1 MTKEEL
7 EQIYHINNEIKMWQ
21 RELERLRCK
30 SIVGSPE
37 ITGMPRGGNISNPTE
52 ELVVS
57 ITECEKIIEGKLAEI
72 QLTRKKVIE
81 YINNINDS
89 YMRQVVF
96 YRNCS
101 LMSWKQVAREIGQGY
116 TPESVRQSYKR
127 YIEEN
132 VTHVTTQYM
141 YYSN

>member
-7 EQIYHINNEIKMWQ
+7 EQIYHLNNEIKMWQ

-37 ITGMPRGGNISNPTE
+37 ITGMPRGNNTSDPTAG
-52 ELVVS
+52 LVAS
-57 ITECEKIIEGKLAEI
+57 IEECEKIIEGKLAEI
-72 QLTRKKVIE
+72 QFTRKKVIE
-81 YINNINDS
+81 YINNIEDS

-101 LMSWKQVAREIGQGY
+101 LMTWKQVAHEIGQGY
-116 TPESVRQSYKR
+116 TSESVRQSYCR
-127 YIEEN
+127 FIEES
-132 VTHVTTQYM
+132 VTHVTTQ
-141 YYSN
+141 